1 MTEYCFVFD
10 SKGKKLNPTKVN
22 KGWYLI
28 RKKRAVL
35 VDKYPMVIQLTKE
48 VKDEED
54 DESQFVVGI
63 DDGSKHVGIGIVQK
77 CKTKNKSVFKGTIEL
92 RQDVSHLMIVRAGY
106 RSYRRYHK
114 GYRPK
119 RFDNRASSRRKNRIA
134 PSIKQKK
141 DSILRVLNRL
151 KKYININEIHLEDVA
166 IDIRAL
172 QEGKKLYKWQYQKSN
187 RLDEN
192 LRKAAILRDN
202 NTCQM
207 CYKTNCKIEVHHIIP
222 KRLKGDNSIYNLIS
236 LCEDCHE
243 KVTGDE
249 LKYKEN
255 FQIKINGKQLSFHIA
270 QHVMQGKNYLREG
283 LKKIAP
289 LKLTNGGDTA
299 NKRIELDI
307 KKSHANDA
315 LVITEL
321 NIEKE
326 QCNIKD
332 WKIKPQRKKAK
343 SKIDKL
349 EGFKHRDLVKY
360 TKRNGDAYIG
370 YITAMYP
377 QRNCVN
383 ITTLDGKSLKR
394 YGIKRLKLL
403 WRFSKIYW
411 F

>member
-1 MTEYCFVFD
+1 MTEYSFVFD
-10 SKGKKLNPTKVN
+10 SKGKKLSPTKAN

-48 VKDEED
+48 VKDEEE

-77 CKTKNKSVFKGTIEL
+77 CKTKNKPVFKGTIEL
-92 RQDVSHLMIVRAGY
+92 RQDVSHLMTVRAGY
-106 RSYRRYHK
+106 RRHRRYHK

-119 RFDNRASSRRKNRIA
+119 RFDNRSSSRRKNRIA

-172 QEGKKLYKWQYQKSN
+172 QEGKKLYKCQYQKSN

-236 LCEDCHE
+236 LCEECHE

-255 FQIKINGKQLSFHIA
+255 LQTKINGKNLSFYIA

-283 LKKIAP
+283 FKKIAP
-289 LKLTNGGDTA
+289 LNLTTGGDTA

-307 KKSHANDA
+307 EKSHANDA
-315 LVITEL
+315 LVITKIS
-321 NIEKE
+321 IEKE

-332 WKIKPQRKKAK
+332 WKIKPQRRKAK
-343 SKIDKL
+343 SQIDEL
-349 EGFKHRDLVKY
+349 AGFKHRDLVKY

-377 QRNCVN
+377 KRNCVN

>member
-1 MTEYCFVFD
+1 M
-10 SKGKKLNPTKVN
+10 
-22 KGWYLI
+22 
-28 RKKRAVL
+28 
-35 VDKYPMVIQLTKE
+35 
-48 VKDEED
+48 
-54 DESQFVVGI
+54 
-63 DDGSKHVGIGIVQK
+63 
-77 CKTKNKSVFKGTIEL
+77 
-92 RQDVSHLMIVRAGY
+92 
-106 RSYRRYHK
+106 
-114 GYRPK
+114 
-119 RFDNRASSRRKNRIA
+119 
-134 PSIKQKK
+134 
-141 DSILRVLNRL
+141 
-151 KKYININEIHLEDVA
+151 
-166 IDIRAL
+166 
-172 QEGKKLYKWQYQKSN
+172 
-187 RLDEN
+187 EN
-192 LRKAAILRDN
+192 LQA
-202 NTCQM
+202 
-207 CYKTNCKIEVHHIIP
+207 
-222 KRLKGDNSIYNLIS
+222 
-236 LCEDCHE
+236 
-243 KVTGDE
+243 
-249 LKYKEN
+249 
-255 FQIKINGKQLSFHIA
+255 KINGKQLSFHIA

-283 LKKIAP
+283 LKKIAN